1 MLTILALI
9 GSTRDIRLSV
19 AVSQI
24 ISHRSAAVP
33 RVARLAPHRSWMTI
47 LLMAAC
53 LLADGMHP
61 ALAATS
67 LVHKKAPKFVRTDL
81 ENRRIDLE
89 SYRGKVVLLNFWATW
104 CAPCKVEMPRF
115 VEWQNKYGPRG
126 LRIIGI
132 SMDDDEALVHTA
144 YAELRLNYPVVMGD
158 EKLGEL
164 YGGILGLPVTYLIDG
179 HGRIQEVYRG
189 EADLNRIETQLRSLL
204 SNR

>member
-1 MLTILALI
+1 
-9 GSTRDIRLSV
+9 
-19 AVSQI
+19 
-24 ISHRSAAVP
+24 
-33 RVARLAPHRSWMTI
+33 MTI
-47 LLMAAC
+47 LFVAAC
-53 LLADGMHP
+53 LFAEAMHP
-61 ALAATS
+61 ALAVTP
-67 LVHKKAPKFVRTDL
+67 LVHKKAPKFVRKDL

-132 SMDDDEALVHTA
+132 SMDDDEPLVHTA

-164 YGGILGLPVTYLIDG
+164 YGGILGLPATYLIDS

-189 EADLNRIETQLRSLL
+189 EADLNQIETQLRSLL